1 MNAMH
6 AHYAHYIPQPDDARL
21 ARTIMQHLHDVT
33 PGGIHREQ
41 FVRRHP
47 VKTLVGALPFVALVL
62 LGAFWIITR

>member
-1 MNAMH
+1 MSTERIA
-6 AHYAHYIPQPDDARL
+6 AHHLLENIQ
-21 ARTIMQHLHDVT
+21 RTT
-33 PGGIHREQ
+33 PGGITREQ